1 MRASARRI
9 ARRVRAVL
17 APPQP
22 EPADDAYPRVLQL
35 TEGRVVEEHVGADFA
50 AAVAGGK
57 VAVIAHWSRTARMTL
72 SVRALVREFSAAGYA
87 VLLSS
92 SSPAGRLEWG
102 GLDTSRLTV
111 LRKPNVGYDFGSWA
125 VALDRYPELTAADTL
140 VLANDSLVGPFAS
153 IAPQLDLLA
162 SSTTD
167 VWGMTETA
175 QFTQHLQSYFIGFRR
190 GVLRRPALAAFWR
203 DVRHYDDKQLVIHR
217 GELALAT
224 LLHRE
229 GIAMGAAFPAG
240 SVVDLPDNPTIIGW
254 RRLLE
259 AGFPFV
265 KREVVRS
272 PHLAPDGDQV
282 AEVVRDLYDVDV
294 ADWLERDEADEGRGN
309 A

>member
-1 MRASARRI
+1 M
-9 ARRVRAVL
+9 
-17 APPQP
+17 
-22 EPADDAYPRVLQL
+22 
-35 TEGRVVEEHVGADFA
+35 VEERVGGEFA

-57 VAVIAHWSRTARMTL
+57 AAVIAHWSRSPQVTL
-72 SVRALVREFSAAGYA
+72 SVRALVGQLSAAGYA

-92 SSPAGRLEWG
+92 SSPAGPLVWG
-102 GLDTSRLTV
+102 DLDLSRVAV

-125 VALDRYPELTAADTL
+125 VALDRYPDLAAADTL
-140 VLANDSLVGPFAS
+140 VLTNDSMVGPFAS

-175 QFTQHLQSYFIGFRR
+175 QFTRHIQSYFLGFRR

-229 GIAMGAAFPAG
+229 GIPLGAAFPAG
-240 SVVDLPDNPTIIGW
+240 SVVGLADNPTIIGW

-272 PHLAPDGDQV
+272 PHLAPDGDRV

-294 ADWLERDEADEGRGN
+294 ADWMEHDEAHGEGGEHG
-309 A
+309 